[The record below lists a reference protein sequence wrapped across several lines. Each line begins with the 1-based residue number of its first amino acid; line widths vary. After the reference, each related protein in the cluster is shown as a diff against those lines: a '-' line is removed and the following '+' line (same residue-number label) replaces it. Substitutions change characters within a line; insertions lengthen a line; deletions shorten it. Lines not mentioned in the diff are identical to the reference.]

1 MIKIDTL
8 YLFLRRTI
16 SWNYLACTK
25 YKRQDVSFDKFLIG
39 FIHCDR
45 VNLLKIPKID
55 SIVTQKS
62 DANKTPF
69 TLDEDKMYC
78 FFQISRFNAYRRLIV
93 SFTKND

>member
-16 SWNYLACTK
+16 SCNYLACTK

-55 SIVTQKS
+55 SIVTQKKVMQMKRLS
-62 DANKTPF
+62 PW
-69 TLDEDKMYC
+69 M
-78 FFQISRFNAYRRLIV
+78 RRKCIA
-93 SFTKND
+93 SFKIHDLMHVGV